1 MDWLEIF
8 GWFMAFSITTS
19 FFYRKGV
26 RSGIKH
32 ALKILELEQ
41 NQIEKLNK
49 ELKKDG
55 YDVAMEAMKK
65 DIEASNKSLLNQ
77 SRSQFS

>member
-8 GWFMAFSITTS
+8 GWVMAFSIATS
-19 FFYRKGV
+19 LFYRKGV

-32 ALKILELEQ
+32 ALTTLHLDHHQTEI
-41 NQIEKLNK
+41 LNK

-65 DIEASNKSLLNQ
+65 DIEASNKSLLN
-77 SRSQFS
+77 